1 MSVQFPHFI
10 IIDDSRLD
18 CFIAEKII
26 QNSAI
31 FSSVKSYMEATE
43 AFEIIKNKKEEGDGV
58 ITIIVLD
65 IQMPV
70 MNGFEFVSAFEK
82 LPKEIQSKYA
92 IFLFSSSIN
101 ENDKNRLKNYPAI
114 IRFYSKPISKE
125 TIAQMVEYVLNR
137 AAQ

>member
-26 QNSAI
+26 QNSGT
-31 FSSVKSYMEATE
+31 FSSVKSYMDATE
-43 AFEIIKNKKEEGDGV
+43 AYELIKNNKADGDGT
-58 ITIIVLD
+58 ITIIILD

-70 MNGFEFVSAFEK
+70 MNGFEFVSVFEQ
-82 LPKEIQSKYA
+82 LPKELQSKYA

-125 TIAQMVEYVLNR
+125 TIAKMIEQVMN
-137 AAQ
+137 

>member
-26 QNSAI
+26 QNSGT
-31 FSSVKSYMEATE
+31 FSSVKSYMDATE
-43 AFEIIKNKKEEGDGV
+43 AYETIKNKVEDDDDA

-70 MNGFEFVSAFEK
+70 MNGFEFVSVFEK
-82 LPKEIQSKYA
+82 LPKETKAKYA

-125 TIAQMVEYVLNR
+125 TIAQMVEQVMN
-137 AAQ
+137 